1 MAGLLVK
8 LDVFNTWKVYI
19 STLWNSSIS
28 RGQSL
33 SLVSEFTNYKDLMFL
48 SCLPSLKQ
56 FLV

>member
-1 MAGLLVK
+1 MASLLVK

-48 SCLPSLKQ
+48 SCLPNLKQ